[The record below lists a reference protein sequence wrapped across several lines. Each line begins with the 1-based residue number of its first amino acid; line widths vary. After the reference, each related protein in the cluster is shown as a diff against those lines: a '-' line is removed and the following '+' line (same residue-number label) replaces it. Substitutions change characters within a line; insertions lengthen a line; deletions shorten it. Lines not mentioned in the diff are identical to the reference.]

1 MKKKISTRLPL
12 PCHSMIKREYGLMAT
27 EEEKAVVQFH
37 RIELPRIHQATLESF
52 EHFRAFLL
60 RGV

>member
-1 MKKKISTRLPL
+1 
-12 PCHSMIKREYGLMAT
+12 MIKREYGLMAT